1 MVTVEARWSWF
12 YAYGFFRSKG
22 SARLQC
28 YDKSGNRDLI
38 DDSVSTQN
46 IETGFVSS
54 TGMFTRRKM
63 FRLGGACRLI
73 LLANSIALTEETV
86 QSFKA
91 FKLFK
96 AIGDGR
102 SYFRINWFV

>member
-1 MVTVEARWSWF
+1 
-12 YAYGFFRSKG
+12 
-22 SARLQC
+22 
-28 YDKSGNRDLI
+28 LI
-38 DDSVSTQN
+38 DDSVATQN

-54 TGMFTRRKM
+54 TGMLTRRKM
-63 FRLGGACRLI
+63 FDWGGACRLI
-73 LLANSIALTEETV
+73 HLADSIALTEETV
-86 QSFKA
+86 QSFEA